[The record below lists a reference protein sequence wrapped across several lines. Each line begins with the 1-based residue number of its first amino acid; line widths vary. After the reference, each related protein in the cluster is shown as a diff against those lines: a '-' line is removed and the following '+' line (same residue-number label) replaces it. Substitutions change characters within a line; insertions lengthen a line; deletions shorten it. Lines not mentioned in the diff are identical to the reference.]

1 MEFFTW
7 YFASLV
13 FWRRQLDQRNIFLK
27 LARKILKPLLLI
39 QFIPRHRS
47 SDIPAVDSLDN
58 FHYTQH
64 SPFTRTASIAVQNI
78 HVFSIKQH
86 DRCLRQEICKRQ
98 RQPYYLQP
106 PCSRYILWTR
116 CCSSWRRWVCGL
128 ATLPILI
135 TSSQVSGIK
144 MTPSLSTIWK
154 Q

>member
-1 MEFFTW
+1 MNFFTW
-7 YFASLV
+7 IFASCILCTSV
-13 FWRRQLDQRNIFLK
+13 DQRNIFLQ
-27 LARKILKPLLLI
+27 LVRKILKPLLLI

-64 SPFTRTASIAVQNI
+64 SPFTKLHLHYAVYTFFLSSNMTGVYGRKYVRDRDNPI
-78 HVFSIKQH
+78 ICSLRVHVTFSG
-86 DRCLRQEICKRQ
+86 L
-98 RQPYYLQP
+98 
-106 PCSRYILWTR
+106 R
-116 CCSSWRRWVCGL
+116 CCSSCRRWVWPL
-128 ATLPILI
+128 SLILI

>member
-7 YFASLV
+7 IFASLV

-58 FHYTQH
+58 FHYIQH
-64 SPFTRTASIAVQNI
+64 SPYLHSQNCI
-78 HVFSIKQH
+78 YTMLYRIYTFFLSSNMTGVYGRKYVRDRDNPIICSLHVHVTFSG
-86 DRCLRQEICKRQ
+86 LLET
-98 RQPYYLQP
+98 L
-106 PCSRYILWTR
+106 S
-116 CCSSWRRWVCGL
+116 L